1 MNLSEKKRN
10 SVIYRKKIKLD
21 FNNNINLSDSKEKK
35 TSRKFSDINN
45 KLTVEN
51 NISSV
56 IRNYESNNA
65 KIICTKKIKLNKNKN
80 NNSNSLNS
88 KNALPFY
95 KRENTKSINLPDEN
109 TRKNLRRKLILNFIT
124 SNNINNHFLKYNN
137 ITNWNLD
144 KPISN
149 YDKKYNSIF
158 SNKNNEE
165 KKINSYNIYKTENRN
180 DDEIGSNRIFLD
192 ENNANKLRK
201 ISCESYNND
210 SIFVKKKP
218 RDNYIRNRSAID
230 KELDIL
236 EETYNT
242 ELSNKNGIEYLS
254 KSFHFRKPNHKTKSI
269 NNNNININ
277 ISINNNYLTEE
288 NNIINSEREGYKYKY
303 KINKTKTN
311 YNYIIKTIEKKKAN
325 KKIIKDDTHFKKGKS
340 LETIINEKKQ
350 KNLNNNNSDLI
361 NTKLYNLEDFLL
373 IIQKFESIKEK
384 FISFSDNI
392 NKYNSKQLLECI
404 NIIRIKLYDLYEFYM
419 SCSIEGKPQNLFISK
434 ISKNCLHYYSVVL
447 LLSIGLSYVISQ
459 KIKTTIDYN
468 GKLLILLNLQE
479 KAFMTFCDA
488 VIKML
493 NENYQGNI
501 WVKEIIKKLNNQL
514 ISNADTVNH
523 ILQIKMLSTDSYKI
537 INDILINLYILY
549 KKNEA
554 NKQEIF
560 LYNYFLNRDFNYLT
574 QFNMNEIEEL
584 FDKNIFKAINLRSNY
599 ANIASLKS
607 RNKIPSLEKYNKK
620 PRMFISRNE
629 KKDVKDLF
637 DDEYRTYQDFSYKI
651 KVPYLNFPSKKLYT
665 LVLDL
670 DETMVSFKFTEISLG
685 IGKLH
690 LRPGLE
696 EFLEELKNYF
706 EIIVFTSGTKD
717 YAETILNIIEQK
729 SNSKY
734 FDGLL
739 YREHTTLIG
748 KKYIKDLSK
757 LGRDLSRTIIVDNLP
772 QSFKLQRENGILI
785 NSFYG
790 DNMND
795 KALYELK
802 RILINIYN
810 DKSDVR
816 DSIIKYKEDII
827 KNVTCIDED
836 DGKN

>member
-10 SVIYRKKIKLD
+10 SVIYRKKIKFD
-21 FNNNINLSDSKEKK
+21 FNNYINLSDSKEKN
-35 TSRKFSDINN
+35 TSRKISDYSY
-45 KLTVEN
+45 KMPEEK
-51 NISSV
+51 NISNG
-56 IRNYESNNA
+56 IQNYNSKNE
-65 KIICTKKIKLNKNKN
+65 KIINTKKIKLNKN
-80 NNSNSLNS
+80 NNSNSLTS
-88 KNALPFY
+88 KNTISFY
-95 KRENTKSINLPDEN
+95 NRENTKKINLPTEN
-109 TRKNLRRKLILNFIT
+109 IRKNLRQKLILNFFT
-124 SNNINNHFLKYNN
+124 SNNLNNHLLKYNN
-137 ITNWNLD
+137 TTNRNID
-144 KPISN
+144 KPDINYHLKYYSN
-149 YDKKYNSIF
+149 LT
-158 SNKNNEE
+158 NKNNEE
-165 KKINSYNIYKTENRN
+165 KKRNSYNIYKTIKDEN
-180 DDEIGSNRIFLD
+180 DDEIMDSKSLFVDKNK
-192 ENNANKLRK
+192 ANKLRK
-201 ISCESYNND
+201 ISYESYIND
-210 SIFVKKKP
+210 SIFIKKKA
-218 RDNYIRNRSAID
+218 RDNYIRNRSTID
-230 KELDIL
+230 NERDIL
-236 EETYNT
+236 EETYNS
-242 ELSNKNGIEYLS
+242 EIFNQNGNRYINKSLD
-254 KSFHFRKPNHKTKSI
+254 FRKPNNKTKSI

-288 NNIINSEREGYKYKY
+288 NDNVNPEREEYKY

-311 YNYIIKTIEKKKAN
+311 YNYIIKTIEKKKTN
-325 KKIIKDDTHFKKGKS
+325 KKLIKETTDFTKKGKL
-340 LETIINEKKQ
+340 LESIINNNLKKQ
-350 KNLNNNNSDLI
+350 NNLNNSNSDLI
-361 NTKLYNLEDFLL
+361 NKKLYNLEDFLL

-392 NKYNSKQLLECI
+392 NKYNSKQLLEYI
-404 NIIRIKLYDLYEFYM
+404 NLIRIKLYDLYEFYM

-479 KAFMTFCDA
+479 KAFMTFCDSI
-488 VIKML
+488 IKKL
-493 NENYQGNI
+493 NDNYQTNI
-501 WVKEIIKKLNNQL
+501 WVIEIIKKLNNQL

-537 INDILINLYILY
+537 INDILINMYILY
-549 KKNEA
+549 NKNEA

-560 LYNYFLNRDFNYLT
+560 LYNYFHNKDFNYLT
-574 QFNMNEIEEL
+574 QFNINEIEEL

-607 RNKIPSLEKYNKK
+607 RNKAPFKEDNKNT
-620 PRMFISRNE
+620 RIFISRNE
-629 KKDVKDLF
+629 KKDIKNLYDA
-637 DDEYRTYQDFSYKI
+637 YNTYQNFPNKI
-651 KVPYLNFPSKKLYT
+651 KVPYLNFPSKKKYT

-717 YAETILNIIEQK
+717 YADTILNIIEQK
-729 SNSKY
+729 SNSKF

-757 LGRDLSRTIIVDNLP
+757 LGRDLSKTIIVDNLP

-827 KNVTCIDED
+827 KNVTCIDGD
-836 DGKN
+836 GGKN

>member
-1 MNLSEKKRN
+1 
-10 SVIYRKKIKLD
+10 
-21 FNNNINLSDSKEKK
+21 
-35 TSRKFSDINN
+35 
-45 KLTVEN
+45 
-51 NISSV
+51 
-56 IRNYESNNA
+56 
-65 KIICTKKIKLNKNKN
+65 
-80 NNSNSLNS
+80 
-88 KNALPFY
+88 
-95 KRENTKSINLPDEN
+95 
-109 TRKNLRRKLILNFIT
+109 
-124 SNNINNHFLKYNN
+124 
-137 ITNWNLD
+137 
-144 KPISN
+144 
-149 YDKKYNSIF
+149 
-158 SNKNNEE
+158 
-165 KKINSYNIYKTENRN
+165 
-180 DDEIGSNRIFLD
+180 
-192 ENNANKLRK
+192 
-201 ISCESYNND
+201 
-210 SIFVKKKP
+210 
-218 RDNYIRNRSAID
+218 
-230 KELDIL
+230 
-236 EETYNT
+236 
-242 ELSNKNGIEYLS
+242 
-254 KSFHFRKPNHKTKSI
+254 
-269 NNNNININ
+269 
-277 ISINNNYLTEE
+277 
-288 NNIINSEREGYKYKY
+288 
-303 KINKTKTN
+303 
-311 YNYIIKTIEKKKAN
+311 
-325 KKIIKDDTHFKKGKS
+325 
-340 LETIINEKKQ
+340 
-350 KNLNNNNSDLI
+350 
-361 NTKLYNLEDFLL
+361 LEDFLL

-392 NKYNSKQLLECI
+392 NKYNSKQLLEYI

-419 SCSIEGKPQNLFISK
+419 SCSIEGKPQHLFISK

-488 VIKML
+488 IIKKL
-493 NENYQGNI
+493 NDNYQTNI
-501 WVKEIIKKLNNQL
+501 WVIEIIKKLNNQL

-537 INDILINLYILY
+537 INDILINMYIFY
-549 KKNEA
+549 NKNEA

-560 LYNYFLNRDFNYLT
+560 LYNYFHNKDFNYLT
-574 QFNMNEIEEL
+574 QFNINEIEEL

-607 RNKIPSLEKYNKK
+607 RNKAPPKEINKNT
-620 PRMFISRNE
+620 RMFISRNE
-629 KKDVKDLF
+629 NKDIRDL
-637 DDEYRTYQDFSYKI
+637 YSAYKTYQIIPNRI
-651 KVPYLNFPSKKLYT
+651 KVPYLDFPSKKKYT

-685 IGKLH
+685 LGKLH

-706 EIIVFTSGTKD
+706 EIIVFTSGTKE
-717 YAETILNIIEQK
+717 YADTILNIIEQK
-729 SNSKY
+729 SNCKF

-757 LGRDLSRTIIVDNLP
+757 LGRDLSKTIIVDNLP

-816 DSIIKYKEDII
+816 DSIFKYKEDII
-827 KNVTCIDED
+827 KNVTCIDGD

>member
-1 MNLSEKKRN
+1 MPEENSISNGIQNYKTKNEK
-10 SVIYRKKIKLD
+10 VI
-21 FNNNINLSDSKEKK
+21 N
-35 TSRKFSDINN
+35 
-45 KLTVEN
+45 
-51 NISSV
+51 
-56 IRNYESNNA
+56 
-65 KIICTKKIKLNKNKN
+65 TKKIKLKKN
-80 NNSNSLNS
+80 NNSNSLTS
-88 KNALPFY
+88 KNTISFY
-95 KRENTKSINLPDEN
+95 NRENTKSINLPTEN
-109 TRKNLRRKLILNFIT
+109 IRKNLRQKLILNFFT
-124 SNNINNHFLKYNN
+124 SNILNNNLFKNN
-137 ITNWNLD
+137 NMTNRNMDKLD
-144 KPISN
+144 NN
-149 YDKKYNSIF
+149 YSKKYNLNF

-165 KKINSYNIYKTENRN
+165 KKRNSYNIYKTINYEN
-180 DDEIGSNRIFLD
+180 DDDIMDSNSIFED
-192 ENNANKLRK
+192 KNKVNKFRK
-201 ISCESYNND
+201 ISYESYIND
-210 SIFVKKKP
+210 SIFIKKKA
-218 RDNYIRNRSAID
+218 RDNYIRNRSTID
-230 KELDIL
+230 KERDIL
-236 EETYNT
+236 EETYNN
-242 ELSNKNGIEYLS
+242 EIFSQNGNSYINKSLD
-254 KSFHFRKPNHKTKSI
+254 FRKPNNKTKSI

-288 NNIINSEREGYKYKY
+288 NDNVNSEREEYKYKM
-303 KINKTKTN
+303 NKTKTN
-311 YNYIIKTIEKKKAN
+311 YNYIIKTIEKKKTN
-325 KKIIKDDTHFKKGKS
+325 KKLIKEITDLTKKGKS
-340 LETIINEKKQ
+340 IENIINKNAKKQ
-350 KNLNNNNSDLI
+350 NILNTNNSDLI
-361 NTKLYNLEDFLL
+361 NKKLYSLEDFLL

-488 VIKML
+488 IIKKL
-493 NENYQGNI
+493 NDNYQSNI

-537 INDILINLYILY
+537 INDILINMYILY
-549 KKNEA
+549 NKNES

-560 LYNYFLNRDFNYLT
+560 LYNHFHNKDFNYLT
-574 QFNMNEIEEL
+574 QFNVNEIEEL

-607 RNKIPSLEKYNKK
+607 RNKDPYKEINRNKK
-620 PRMFISRNE
+620 MFISRNE
-629 KKDVKDLF
+629 KKDIKDLF
-637 DDEYRTYQDFSYKI
+637 ERYKTYQNFPNKI
-651 KVPYLNFPSKKLYT
+651 KVPYLKFPSKKRYT

-670 DETMVSFKFTEISLG
+670 DETMVSFKFTEIGLG

-706 EIIVFTSGTKD
+706 EIIVFTSSTKN
-717 YAETILNIIEQK
+717 YADTILNIIEQK
-729 SNSKY
+729 SNSRF

-757 LGRDLSRTIIVDNLP
+757 LGRDLSKTIIVDNLP

-827 KNVTCIDED
+827 KNVTCIDGD
-836 DGKN
+836 GGKN

>member
-10 SVIYRKKIKLD
+10 SVVYRKKIKVD
-21 FNNNINLSDSKEKK
+21 FNNYINLSDSKEKN
-35 TSRKFSDINN
+35 TSRKISDYNYN
-45 KLTVEN
+45 LTEEN
-51 NISSV
+51 DNCNV
-56 IRNYESNNA
+56 MQNYNDKNA
-65 KIICTKKIKLNKNKN
+65 KVINTKKIKLNKNIN
-80 NNSNSLNS
+80 NNSLTS
-88 KNALPFY
+88 KNTIPFY
-95 KRENTKSINLPDEN
+95 NRENTKSINLPNEN
-109 TRKNLRRKLILNFIT
+109 GRKSLRQKLILNFLT
-124 SNNINNHFLKYNN
+124 SNNINNHLLKNNNRTNKNIDNPDYN
-137 ITNWNLD
+137 
-144 KPISN
+144 
-149 YDKKYNSIF
+149 YHKKYNSNF

-165 KKINSYNIYKTENRN
+165 KKRNSYNIYKTIKDEN
-180 DDEIGSNRIFLD
+180 DDDLMEP
-192 ENNANKLRK
+192 NNLCIDKNKVNKLRK
-201 ISCESYNND
+201 ISYESYIND
-210 SIFVKKKP
+210 SIFIKKKA
-218 RDNYIRNRSAID
+218 RDNYLRNKSTIS
-230 KELDIL
+230 KESDIL
-236 EETYNT
+236 EETYNN
-242 ELSNKNGIEYLS
+242 ELFNQKGNTYIN
-254 KSFHFRKPNHKTKSI
+254 KSFEFRKPNYKTKSI
-269 NNNNININ
+269 NGNNININ

-288 NNIINSEREGYKYKY
+288 NNNRNSEREEYKY

-311 YNYIIKTIEKKKAN
+311 YNYVIKTLEKKKAN
-325 KKIIKDDTHFKKGKS
+325 KKLVKEITDYTKKGQS
-340 LETIINEKKQ
+340 LENINYNEKKV
-350 KNLNNNNSDLI
+350 KYLNNNNSDLI

-392 NKYNSKQLLECI
+392 NKYNSKQLLEYI

-419 SCSIEGKPQNLFISK
+419 SCSIEGKPQNLFTSK

-488 VIKML
+488 IIKKL
-493 NENYQGNI
+493 NDNYQRNI
-501 WVKEIIKKLNNQL
+501 WVIEIIKKLNNQL

-537 INDILINLYILY
+537 INDILINMYIFY
-549 KKNEA
+549 NKNEA

-560 LYNYFLNRDFNYLT
+560 LYNYFHNKDFNYLT
-574 QFNMNEIEEL
+574 QFNVNEIEEL

-607 RNKIPSLEKYNKK
+607 RNKVPSIESNIKTK
-620 PRMFISRNE
+620 MFISRN
-629 KKDVKDLF
+629 DRRDIKDLY
-637 DDEYRTYQDFSYKI
+637 DTYRTYQNYPNKI
-651 KVPYLNFPSKKLYT
+651 KVPYLNFPCNKRYT

-670 DETMVSFKFTEISLG
+670 DETMVSFKFTEIGLG

-696 EFLEELKNYF
+696 EFLEELKDYF

-717 YAETILNIIEQK
+717 YADTILNIIEQK
-729 SNSKY
+729 SNSKF

-810 DKSDVR
+810 DKNDVR

-827 KNVTCIDED
+827 KNVTCIDGD
-836 DGKN
+836 GGKN